1 MREQETGN
9 SHPNEHKSLVGDPG
23 RDQGS
28 ERRLERLL
36 RQSVP
41 RIQDDAEPDRD
52 LWPAMLRKL
61 EERRKVR
68 VPWFDWAL
76 AGGLAGLLAFFP
88 AWIPV
93 LLYYL

>member
-1 MREQETGN
+1 MKRQET
-9 SHPNEHKSLVGDPG
+9 EI

-28 ERRLERLL
+28 EQMEKLL
-36 RQSVP
+36 RQTLP
-41 RIQDDAEPDRD
+41 PIGDASGPDHD

-61 EERRKVR
+61 DERPAA

-76 AGGLAGLLAFFP
+76 MGALAAMIAVFP
-88 AWIPV
+88 AAIPV

>member
-1 MREQETGN
+1 MKRQGTGI
-9 SHPNEHKSLVGDPG
+9 

-28 ERRLERLL
+28 ERIEKLL
-36 RQSVP
+36 RQALP
-41 RIQDDAEPDRD
+41 PIGDASDPEHD

-61 EERRKVR
+61 DERPAR

-76 AGGLAGLLAFFP
+76 MGALAALIAAFP
-88 AWIPV
+88 AAIPV